1 MLDPSGPYAWILQLL
16 MSMRGVSNLTKFI
29 MNLLNSWVKAP
40 VHMRASMSKFIATR
54 MRKSKAS
61 ETYSSTCLQF

>member
-1 MLDPSGPYAWILQLL
+1 
-16 MSMRGVSNLTKFI
+16 
-29 MNLLNSWVKAP
+29 LLNSWVKAP